1 MDRPEQTSRRLRL
14 RHLDV
19 LLTVAKWGS
28 MAKAAEHLSITQPV
42 VSKAIADLEGILGV
56 PVLDRRPQGV
66 EPTLYGRALIKRSH
80 TIFDELRTSVSE
92 IGFLADPTVGELRVG
107 STESVGAGLV
117 RAVVS
122 RLGKRYPR
130 IIFEIVLGA
139 SPSLLARELRG
150 RQVELV
156 AMATATDDLDDDLQ
170 ATILYHDRLHVIAG
184 LESPWA
190 RRRNIALSDLLN
202 ERWCLP
208 PPDHPVTIQVAETF
222 HRSGLPPPKASVIAA
237 SHHFVVDM
245 VADGQ
250 CLGAL
255 WAARLRSYRG
265 RLPLKILPVEFLS
278 PVAPVRIVTLKDRT
292 LSPLASLF
300 IDTACDVAKPLTVTK

>member
-1 MDRPEQTSRRLRL
+1 MNRPEQASRRLKL
-14 RHLDV
+14 RHLNV
-19 LLTVAKWGS
+19 LLAVAKWGS

-56 PVLDRRPQGV
+56 PLLDRRPQGV
-66 EPTLYGRALIKRSH
+66 EPTLYGRALLKRSH

-92 IGFLADPTVGELRVG
+92 IEFLADPTVGELRVG
-107 STESVGAGLV
+107 STESVGVGLV
-117 RAVVS
+117 QAVVS
-122 RLGKRYPR
+122 KLGKRHPR

-139 SPSLLARELRG
+139 SPSLLDRELRG

-156 AMATATDDLDDDLQ
+156 TMATATDDLDDDLE
-170 ATILYHDRLHVIAG
+170 ATTLYHDRLRVIAG
-184 LESPWA
+184 LDSPWA
-190 RRRNIALSDLLN
+190 RRRNIVLSDLLN

-208 PPDHPVTIQVAETF
+208 PPNHPVTIQVAETF
-222 HRSGLPPPKASVIAA
+222 RRSGLPPPKASVIAA
-237 SHHFVVDM
+237 SYHFVAGI

-265 RLPLKILPVEFLS
+265 RPP
-278 PVAPVRIVTLKDRT
+278 
-292 LSPLASLF
+292 
-300 IDTACDVAKPLTVTK
+300 

>member
-1 MDRPEQTSRRLRL
+1 MARPEPTSRRLKL

-80 TIFDELRTSVSE
+80 IIFDELRTSVSE

-117 RAVVS
+117 QTVVG

-130 IIFEIVLGA
+130 ITFEVVLGP
-139 SPSLLARELRG
+139 SPTLLDRELRG

-156 AMATATDDLDDDLQ
+156 AMA
-170 ATILYHDRLHVIAG
+170 
-184 LESPWA
+184 
-190 RRRNIALSDLLN
+190 
-202 ERWCLP
+202 
-208 PPDHPVTIQVAETF
+208 
-222 HRSGLPPPKASVIAA
+222 
-237 SHHFVVDM
+237 
-245 VADGQ
+245 
-250 CLGAL
+250 
-255 WAARLRSYRG
+255 
-265 RLPLKILPVEFLS
+265 
-278 PVAPVRIVTLKDRT
+278 
-292 LSPLASLF
+292 
-300 IDTACDVAKPLTVTK
+300 